1 MRGARRRRWVRRRRR
16 SSDAPPPAVS
26 CRRRRRR
33 RCRRA
38 APSEASVA
46 GAWLLSW
53 RLGRRRRAGVVGVV
67 VVVRVGCGVRRSPG
81 AVRGAAQTEVGALR
95 EVEDLACF
103 EAPVHHLVAV
113 HVVAEEV
120 SKVDEVVAVLVELG
134 RGGGAQAPVGA
145 SAAGLRHRGHEDRV
159 SVACVNHPDGLVL
172 HEVDVGGREADLF
185 AHFSERGC
193 VRRFADFRRPP
204 KSCQKLPARPSK
216 APCRQT
222 TKTLAP
228 EKVPPGPMPSARAAC
243 GVSSRAKPE
252 AEVSPEWPLRAAWC
266 P

>member
-1 MRGARRRRWVRRRRR
+1 MRRRRR
-16 SSDAPPPAVS
+16 YRPVEVADGMAAW
-26 CRRRRRR
+26 RRRRRR
-33 RCRRA
+33 RRGC
-38 APSEASVA
+38 
-46 GAWLLSW
+46 GLLSW
-53 RLGRRRRAGVVGVV
+53 RTRRRRRAGVVGVV

-81 AVRGAAQTEVGALR
+81 AVRGAAQTEVGALG

-120 SKVDEVVAVLVELG
+120 RKVDEVVAVLVELR

-193 VRRFADFRRPP
+193 VRRLADL
-204 KSCQKLPARPSK
+204 S
-216 APCRQT
+216 AP
-222 TKTLAP
+222 
-228 EKVPPGPMPSARAAC
+228 
-243 GVSSRAKPE
+243 
-252 AEVSPEWPLRAAWC
+252 AEVLPEVAGTAQQGAVPADDEDAGAREGAAGADAIGESGVRGLLSRQARGGGVARMAVESSVVALSVRVPLRSSK
-266 P
+266 